1 MISTSL
7 LTELIN
13 NNYTPTYRTQRI
25 RRNSQPWLLDHDLIA
40 LDRYPIA
47 YSEYFTATPLIQ
59 FGSGES
65 ADLLDYFPIGGL
77 LQVGDVVLPQL
88 IRNVSPEGASRYTLS
103 YRIFNESA
111 VPAELRGV
119 VFSFWDGAAPA
130 TDRTLDLNLELVD
143 RVTPLGTVTLST
155 GGYDYWGVVRV
166 KLLTSP
172 KRITLTLA
180 FGITHLETADSE
192 TAAAIANLLSLP
204 NNAEQPSIP

>member
-7 LTELIN
+7 LTELIS
-13 NNYTPTYRTQRI
+13 NNYIPTYRTQRI
-25 RRNSQPWLLDHDLIA
+25 RRTTQPWLLSRNLITI
-40 LDRYPIA
+40 DRYPIA

-65 ADLLDYFPIGGL
+65 TDLLDYFPISGS

-88 IRNVSPEGASRYTLS
+88 IRTTGTDGSSHYTLS

-111 VPAELRGV
+111 VPAILRGV

-130 TDRTLDLNLELVD
+130 TDRTLDLNLELVG

-155 GGYDYWGVVRV
+155 GGYDYWGVVLV

-180 FGITHLETADSE
+180 FGITSLETADSE
-192 TAAAIANLLSLP
+192 TAAAIANLLSLD
-204 NNAEQPSIP
+204 NNAAQPS